1 MLDGLRLL
9 LAYYKHFEFI
19 WKRQRYPISRLF
31 ITVLV
36 CKVFRP
42 IQNHNDLRIFIHIFF
57 VLFVRDF
64 QPFSKL
70 GSQLVVKNLN
80 SLVDFVYLTDFGHH
94 IIDERLIF
102 ILIVRNFFLL
112 LVWRFVDFGFC
123 SSLRVFVIS
132 ARMLNQWLERC

>member
-1 MLDGLRLL
+1 M
-9 LAYYKHFEFI
+9 
-19 WKRQRYPISRLF
+19 
-31 ITVLV
+31 
-36 CKVFRP
+36 
-42 IQNHNDLRIFIHIFF
+42 
-57 VLFVRDF
+57 LFVRDF